1 MEKAVIDRIVDGHKA
16 VLLVGEQE
24 MEYILAAQLLP
35 AGSKEGDWLK
45 VEIEAGEIVKLK
57 ADQDETEMV
66 RQRIEAKMALLRQK
80 NNSSRFK

>member
-24 MEYILAAQLLP
+24 MEYILAVQLLP
-35 AGSKEGDWLK
+35 PGSKEGDWLK

-57 ADQDETEMV
+57 ADQDETEIV